1 MSVYPLR
8 QIAPG
13 TPENENIINSTISR
27 LESLGTGQWVGFSFV
42 WYALLKIIQKDGA
55 GAEKALLDFS
65 KGFLSPNGFHLNG
78 DFKKLGLSDFH
89 YRPFTLE
96 ANMLAVQA
104 VSEMLLYSQGG
115 EIEVFSAV
123 PKHWNALSFSGLCG
137 ENGLLLSA
145 EKKNGVT
152 TLTLYARQAGSWHLR
167 NTNKI
172 ISLRQGETT
181 TQIWRNSV

>member
-1 MSVYPLR
+1 MSRKKRRRRRLLLIVPL
-8 QIAPG
+8 
-13 TPENENIINSTISR
+13 
-27 LESLGTGQWVGFSFV
+27 LVLTGLV
-42 WYALLKIIQKDGA
+42 LLV
-55 GAEKALLDFS
+55 ELH
-65 KGFLSPNGFHLNG
+65 LSP
-78 DFKKLGLSDFH
+78 
-89 YRPFTLE
+89 YIRE
-96 ANMLAVQA
+96 LARNQAVNAASNAIIEA

-137 ENGLLLSA
+137 ENGLILSA

-152 TLTLYARQAGSWHLR
+152 TVTMYARQAGSWHLR